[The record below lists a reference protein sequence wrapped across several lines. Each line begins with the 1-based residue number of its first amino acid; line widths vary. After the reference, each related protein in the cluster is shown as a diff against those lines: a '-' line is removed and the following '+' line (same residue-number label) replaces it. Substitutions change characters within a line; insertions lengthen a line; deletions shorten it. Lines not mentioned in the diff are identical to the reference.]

1 MPNKHFRGL
10 WLRRKK
16 EGTGS
21 RLLFPLVLGLLLA
34 FLLIRWFD
42 SALRPQLVAL
52 AEAQLKNHLTQAANR
67 SLTQTL
73 AEESISYSDM
83 VKLQATEG
91 VSTLVTDTSALNR
104 LRSIVLDDVVGQLET
119 LDNHSLS
126 VPLGALT
133 GIDLLSAIGPKLPVR
148 IVSAASAD
156 GHYRNDFIDAGI
168 NQTLHRI
175 MLDISIDAKLLLPGG
190 VVKLTV
196 TAPICVSET
205 IIIGQVPQTYL
216 NWSP

>member
-10 WLRRKK
+10 WLRRGK
-16 EGTGS
+16 ERAGS
-21 RLLFPLVLGLLLA
+21 RILLPLALGLLLA

-42 SALRPQLVAL
+42 SSLRPQLITI
-52 AEAQLKNHLTQAANR
+52 AEAQLKNHLIQAANR
-67 SLTQTL
+67 SVTQSL

-83 VKLQATEG
+83 VTLQTAQG
-91 VSTLVTDTSALNR
+91 VSTLVTDTASLNR
-104 LRSIVLDDVVGQLET
+104 LRSVVLDDVIGQLEA
-119 LDNHSLS
+119 LDSHSLS

-133 GIDLLSAIGPKLPVR
+133 GIDLLSAIGPKLPVK
-148 IVSAASAD
+148 IVSVASAD
-156 GHYRNDFIDAGI
+156 GLYRNDFIDAGI

-175 MLDISIDAKLLLPGG
+175 MLDISVDAGLLLPGG

-196 TAPICVSET
+196 TAPICISET
-205 IIIGQVPQTYL
+205 VIIGQVPQTFL

>member
-1 MPNKHFRGL
+1 M
-10 WLRRKK
+10 
-16 EGTGS
+16 
-21 RLLFPLVLGLLLA
+21 LFPLVLGLLLA

-52 AEAQLKNHLTQAANR
+52 AEAQLKNHLIQAANR

>member
-10 WLRRKK
+10 WLRHGKRR
-16 EGTGS
+16 EES
-21 RLLFPLVLGLLLA
+21 RFLLPLALGLLLA

-42 SALRPQLVAL
+42 SSLRPQLITI
-52 AEAQLKNHLTQAANR
+52 AEAQLKNHLIQAANR
-67 SLTQTL
+67 SVTQSL

-83 VKLQATEG
+83 VTLQTAQG
-91 VSTLVTDTSALNR
+91 VSTLVTDTASLNR
-104 LRSIVLDDVVGQLET
+104 LRSVVLDDVIGQLET
-119 LDNHSLS
+119 LDSHSLS

-133 GIDLLSAIGPKLPVR
+133 GIDLLSAIGPKLPVK
-148 IVSAASAD
+148 IVSVASAD
-156 GHYRNDFIDAGI
+156 GLYRNDFIDAGI

-175 MLDISIDAKLLLPGG
+175 MLDISVDAGLLLPGG
-190 VVKLTV
+190 VVRLTV

-205 IIIGQVPQTYL
+205 IIIGQVPQTFL